1 MAKRN
6 LLAFDLGASN
16 GRAILG
22 RFDGERLEMEELHR
36 FETPSTDL
44 NGVLYWD
51 APAIFTHMKGALAKF
66 AALDQG
72 PLQGLGI
79 DTWGVD
85 YGLLDKNG
93 NLLGLPRCYRASTD
107 QDVEAVHNIV
117 PQRTLFQRT
126 GINAM
131 NYNTAYQLYRRK
143 REGDG
148 ALSAAK
154 TLLFMPDLLGYFLT
168 GEKATEYTIATTS
181 MLYDGSRRD
190 WDRETLAQL
199 GLPDVFTPI
208 QQSGAQRGPLLPQIC
223 RETGVNPAMLCA
235 VGGHDTASAVA
246 AIPSQGNFAFCSSG
260 TWSLFGVETDA
271 PVLDEAAYVGG
282 FSNEG
287 TVQGGFRP
295 LKSIMGLWLIQ
306 ECRREW
312 NRGGMALSWADIVA
326 AAQTAEPFRSI
337 LDVDY
342 GAFYGAGD
350 MPGKIR
356 AYCQR
361 TGQPQPETVGQF
373 ARCIYESLALKY
385 RYGVEILEA
394 MKGQPLSALHIVGGG
409 IQNKLLNQMAA
420 NATGRL
426 VRTGPIEGAAMG
438 NLLLQAVALGDLA
451 DITQVREVA
460 ARCVNIDLYEPHQ
473 TAPWQDAYGRLLDL
487 MQKEAETP

>member
-22 RFDGERLEMEELHR
+22 SFDGERLEMEELHR
-36 FETPSTDL
+36 FETPCIDL
-44 NGVLYWD
+44 NGILYWD

-107 QDVEAVHNIV
+107 QDVEAVHRIV

-154 TLLFMPDLLGYFLT
+154 TLLFMPDLLGYFLC
-168 GEKATEYTIATTS
+168 GEQATEYTIATTS

-312 NRGGMALSWADIVA
+312 NREGMALSWDDIVA

-342 GAFYGAGD
+342 GEFYGAGD

-460 ARCVNIDLYEPHQ
+460 ARCVELTQYEPDQ

>member
-93 NLLGLPRCYRASTD
+93 NLLGLPRCYRDATD
-107 QDVEAVHNIV
+107 QDVEAVHRIV

-208 QQSGAQRGPLLPQIC
+208 QQSGAQRGLCCPRSAGKPASIPPCCARWEATIPPRRWRQFPARGISPSAPAAPGPCSGWRPTPRCWTRPPMWGASPTRAPC
-223 RETGVNPAMLCA
+223 RG
-235 VGGHDTASAVA
+235 ASG
-246 AIPSQGNFAFCSSG
+246 PSRA
-260 TWSLFGVETDA
+260 
-271 PVLDEAAYVGG
+271 
-282 FSNEG
+282 
-287 TVQGGFRP
+287 
-295 LKSIMGLWLIQ
+295 
-306 ECRREW
+306 
-312 NRGGMALSWADIVA
+312 SWA
-326 AAQTAEPFRSI
+326 F
-337 LDVDY
+337 
-342 GAFYGAGD
+342 G
-350 MPGKIR
+350 
-356 AYCQR
+356 
-361 TGQPQPETVGQF
+361 
-373 ARCIYESLALKY
+373 
-385 RYGVEILEA
+385 
-394 MKGQPLSALHIVGGG
+394 
-409 IQNKLLNQMAA
+409 
-420 NATGRL
+420 
-426 VRTGPIEGAAMG
+426 
-438 NLLLQAVALGDLA
+438 
-451 DITQVREVA
+451 
-460 ARCVNIDLYEPHQ
+460 
-473 TAPWQDAYGRLLDL
+473 
-487 MQKEAETP
+487 

>member
-36 FETPSTDL
+36 FETPCMDL
-44 NGVLYWD
+44 NGILYWD

-66 AALDQG
+66 AALGQG
-72 PLQGLGI
+72 PLHGLGI

-93 NLLGLPRCYRASTD
+93 NLLGLPRCYRDATD
-107 QDVEAVHNIV
+107 QDVEAVHRIV

-154 TLLFMPDLLGYFLT
+154 TLLFMPDLLGYFLS

-208 QQSGAQRGPLLPQIC
+208 QQSGAQRGALLPGVCQ
-223 RETGVNPAMLCA
+223 ETGVSGAMLCA

-246 AIPSQGNFAFCSSG
+246 AIPSQGKFAFCSSG

-271 PVLDEAAYVGG
+271 PVLDEAAYAGG

-312 NRGGMALSWADIVA
+312 NREGMALSWDDIVA
-326 AAQTAEPFRSI
+326 AARAAEPFRSI
-337 LDVDY
+337 LDVDE
-342 GAFYGAGD
+342 GEFYGAGD

-385 RYGVEILEA
+385 RYGVEVLEA

-409 IQNKLLNQMAA
+409 IQNALLNQMAA

-460 ARCVNIDLYEPHQ
+460 ARCVELTQYEPDQ
-473 TAPWQDAYGRLLDL
+473 TAPWQDAYGRLLAL
-487 MQKEAETP
+487 MQKEA

>member
-22 RFDGERLEMEELHR
+22 SFDGERLEMEELHR
-36 FETPSTDL
+36 FETPCIDL
-44 NGVLYWD
+44 NGILYWD

-154 TLLFMPDLLGYFLT
+154 TLLFMPDLLGYFLC
-168 GEKATEYTIATTS
+168 GEQATEYTIATTS

-208 QQSGAQRGPLLPQIC
+208 QQSGAQRGPLLPGV
-223 RETGVNPAMLCA
+223 REETGISGAVLCA

-246 AIPSQGNFAFCSSG
+246 AIPSQGDFAFCSSG

-271 PVLDEAAYVGG
+271 PVLDEAAYAGG

-385 RYGVEILEA
+385 RHGVEVLEA

>member
-36 FETPSTDL
+36 FETPCMDL
-44 NGVLYWD
+44 NGILYWD

-66 AALDQG
+66 AALGQG
-72 PLQGLGI
+72 PLHGLGI

-93 NLLGLPRCYRASTD
+93 NLLGLPRCYRDATD
-107 QDVEAVHNIV
+107 QDVEAVHRIV

-154 TLLFMPDLLGYFLT
+154 TLLFMPDLLGYFLC
-168 GEKATEYTIATTS
+168 GETATEYTIATTS

-208 QQSGAQRGPLLPQIC
+208 QQSGAQRGGLLPQIC
-223 RETGVNPAMLCA
+223 RETGINPAMLCA

-312 NRGGMALSWADIVA
+312 NREGMALSWDDIVA
-326 AAQTAEPFRSI
+326 AARAAAPFRSI
-337 LDVDY
+337 LDVDD
-342 GAFYGAGD
+342 GEFYGAGD
-350 MPGKIR
+350 MPEKIR

-385 RYGVEILEA
+385 RYGVEVLET

-438 NLLLQAVALGDLA
+438 NLLMQAVALGDLA

-460 ARCVNIDLYEPHQ
+460 ARCVELTQYEPDQ
-473 TAPWQDAYGRLLDL
+473 TAPWQDAYGRLLAL

>member
-1 MAKRN
+1 M
-6 LLAFDLGASN
+6 
-16 GRAILG
+16 
-22 RFDGERLEMEELHR
+22 
-36 FETPSTDL
+36 
-44 NGVLYWD
+44 
-51 APAIFTHMKGALAKF
+51 
-66 AALDQG
+66 
-72 PLQGLGI
+72 
-79 DTWGVD
+79 D

-93 NLLGLPRCYRASTD
+93 NLLGLPRCYRDATD
-107 QDVEAVHNIV
+107 QDVEAVHRIV

-154 TLLFMPDLLGYFLT
+154 TLLFMPDLLGYFLC
-168 GEKATEYTIATTS
+168 GEQATEYTIATTS

-312 NRGGMALSWADIVA
+312 NREGMALSWADIVA

-342 GAFYGAGD
+342 GEFYGAGD

>member
-22 RFDGERLEMEELHR
+22 SFDGERLEMEELHR
-36 FETPSTDL
+36 FETPCIDL
-44 NGVLYWD
+44 NGILYWD

-93 NLLGLPRCYRASTD
+93 NLLGLPRCYRDATD
-107 QDVEAVHNIV
+107 QDVEAVHRIV

-312 NRGGMALSWADIVA
+312 NRGGMALSWDDIVA

-342 GAFYGAGD
+342 GEFYGAGD

-487 MQKEAETP
+487 MQKEAKTP

>member
-1 MAKRN
+1 M
-6 LLAFDLGASN
+6 
-16 GRAILG
+16 
-22 RFDGERLEMEELHR
+22 HR
-36 FETPSTDL
+36 
-44 NGVLYWD
+44 
-51 APAIFTHMKGALAKF
+51 
-66 AALDQG
+66 
-72 PLQGLGI
+72 
-79 DTWGVD
+79 
-85 YGLLDKNG
+85 
-93 NLLGLPRCYRASTD
+93 
-107 QDVEAVHNIV
+107 IV

-154 TLLFMPDLLGYFLT
+154 TLLFMPDLLGYFLC
-168 GEKATEYTIATTS
+168 GEQATEYTIATTS

-312 NRGGMALSWADIVA
+312 NREGMALSWDDIVA

-342 GAFYGAGD
+342 GEFYGAGD

>member
-22 RFDGERLEMEELHR
+22 SFDGERLEMEELHR
-36 FETPSTDL
+36 FETPCIDL
-44 NGVLYWD
+44 NGILYWD

-107 QDVEAVHNIV
+107 QDVEAVHRIV

-312 NRGGMALSWADIVA
+312 NREGMALSWDDIVA

-342 GAFYGAGD
+342 GEFYGAGD

-394 MKGQPLSALHIVGGG
+394 MKGRPLSALHIVGGG